1 MYWYGMQMLIDKE
14 NSSRDKI
21 VKPDFST
28 KTGREF
34 LAFYLQT
41 KFKQILSYDKKTEHP
56 VFKEVN
62 PNFIS
67 KFSRRLIECP
77 NKKFLIGVT
86 GESASGKTTI
96 CKQIKKT
103 SDNLNFPLEFL
114 SIDNYFNDI
123 SELIKK
129 YGDFDSLRDNGYDVD
144 SPESFQLDLLKEDL
158 IKLSNGENILA
169 PEYLINGTGVSVPKS
184 IPIYSEKII
193 IVEGMAA
200 MYKDIKDLLD
210 VKIYI
215 DIDPKIQKKWFM
227 ERASKRNQSEEN
239 ALKHWDYVGQAAEK
253 YIRPSKAESDI
264 IINGASSLEYFSQ
277 IIEFI
282 HTATNSFMS

>member
-1 MYWYGMQMLIDKE
+1 MQMLIDKE
-14 NSSRDKI
+14 NTSKDKI
-21 VKPDFST
+21 IKPDFST

-41 KFKQILSYDKKTEHP
+41 KFKQILAHDRKTERP
-56 VFKEVN
+56 VFKEIN

-67 KFSRRLIECP
+67 KFSRRLIENP
-77 NKKFLIGVT
+77 SKKILIGVT

-103 SDNLNFPLEFL
+103 SIELNFPLEFL

-123 SELIKK
+123 SDLIKK
-129 YGDFDSLRDNGYDVD
+129 YGTFDALRDNGYDVD
-144 SPESFQLDLLKEDL
+144 SPESFQLELLKDDL
-158 IKLSNGENILA
+158 TQLANGNDIMA

-184 IPIYSEKII
+184 IPIKSQKFIL
-193 IVEGMAA
+193 VEGMAA
-200 MYKDIKDLLD
+200 MYKDIKDLFD

-215 DIDPKIQKKWFM
+215 DIDRKIQKKWFM
-227 ERASKRNQSEEN
+227 ERAAKRNLSEEN
-239 ALKHWDYVGQAAEK
+239 ALKHFDYVNVAAEK
-253 YIRPSKAESDI
+253 YIRPSKHESDI

-282 HTATNSFMS
+282 HTATNCFIS

>member
-1 MYWYGMQMLIDKE
+1 MQMLIDKQQ
-14 NSSRDKI
+14 NSKDKI
-21 VKPDFST
+21 IKPDFST

-41 KFKQILSYDKKTEHP
+41 KFKQILQYDKKTEKP
-56 VFKEVN
+56 IFKEIN

-67 KFSRRLIECP
+67 KFSRRLIENP
-77 NKKFLIGVT
+77 QKKFLIGVT

-103 SDNLNFPLEFL
+103 SSELQFPLEFL

-123 SELIKK
+123 SDLIKK
-129 YGDFDSLRDNGYDVD
+129 YGSFDALRDNGYDVD

-158 IKLSNGENILA
+158 TKLSNGESIKA
-169 PEYLINGTGVSVPKS
+169 PEYLINGTGVSVPNS
-184 IPIYSEKII
+184 IPISSEKFIL
-193 IVEGMAA
+193 VEGMAA
-200 MYKDIKDLLD
+200 MYKDIRDLFD

-227 ERASKRNQSEEN
+227 ARAVKRNQDAAN
-239 ALKHWDYVGQAAEK
+239 AEKHWNYVCAAAEK
-253 YIRPSKAESDI
+253 YIRPSMHDADI
-264 IINGASSLEYFSQ
+264 IINGASSLDYFSQ

-282 HTATNSFMS
+282 HSATNCFIS

>member
-1 MYWYGMQMLIDKE
+1 MQMLTDKGI
-14 NSSRDKI
+14 NSKDKI
-21 VKPDFST
+21 IKPDFST

-41 KFKQILSYDKKTEHP
+41 KFKQILSYDKKTERP
-56 VFKEVN
+56 IFKDIN

-67 KFSRRLIECP
+67 KFSRRLIENP
-77 NKKFLIGVT
+77 QKKFLIGVT

-103 SDNLNFPLEFL
+103 SNELNFPLEFL

-144 SPESFQLDLLKEDL
+144 SPESFQLELLKDDLLKLSKGID
-158 IKLSNGENILA
+158 IKA
-169 PEYLINGTGVSVPKS
+169 PEYLINGTGISVPNS
-184 IPIYSEKII
+184 IPIRSEKFIL
-193 IVEGMAA
+193 VEGMAA
-200 MYKDIKDLLD
+200 MYKDVKDIFD

-239 ALKHWDYVGQAAEK
+239 AIKHWEYVCNAAEK
-253 YIRPSKAESDI
+253 YIRPSKAEADI
-264 IINGASSLEYFSQ
+264 VINGASSLEYFSQ

-282 HTATNSFMS
+282 HTATNCFIS